1 LANVKKILKLVIWG
15 TFLVLVTVFYVIGI
29 PVYIFLAGRL
39 YQYFK
44 DKNVK
49 LVESARMEVRGSDL
63 STDDVEETGGVT
75 VV

>member
-1 LANVKKILKLVIWG
+1 MRNVKKILKLIIWVA
-15 TFLVLVTVFYVIGI
+15 FLVLITVFYVVGI

-49 LVESARMEVRGSDL
+49 LVESARMEVKNTDL

>member
-1 LANVKKILKLVIWG
+1 MANVKKILKLVIWG